1 MDKKV
6 VILGNGFD
14 LSCGLKSR
22 YSDFFSSRID
32 EKLLSLLNNTFAEFE
47 DRFRVKNFGFEMIF
61 KIGNYEKNDFSEN
74 FSKCNIEIYNKLKES
89 NLTIWDLILYFSG
102 NDSNDLQWQQ
112 VEQRMLDFLN
122 TPEDLNKIP
131 RLDGI
136 LSALKSN
143 TFLKENINIKTLFCL
158 HLAFYLPSAGKVYD
172 QAELM
177 DYLHTE
183 LRSFEKSFSEYIK
196 SVESEKYIREACSLL
211 LKMSK
216 ATSVPKI
223 EDVVVFS
230 FNYTNPFKVFNKK
243 LSVVNVHGTVEDDNI
258 IFGIDQESI
267 DPNLDIFRFTKTFR
281 QMTETKLAAKYD
293 QEILPSI
300 DEVTEIAF
308 YGHSLSSL
316 DYSYFHTIFDYYDL
330 YGSKILLVFYYK
342 VYEGTTKKV
351 IELDL
356 ADKISKLLYNYS
368 ESIDNVKRGKNLLH
382 KLLLEKRLLI
392 KEIKDNESVT
402 YKF

>member
-1 MDKKV
+1 MLILDKKV

-22 YSDFFSSRID
+22 YSDFFCKRINK
-32 EKLLSLLNNTFAEFE
+32 ELATCLNRTFNDFKRSFE
-47 DRFRVKNFGFEMIF
+47 NDNFGYRMIF
-61 KIGNYEKNDFSEN
+61 KIGTYKKNKFSED
-74 FSKCNIEIYNKLKES
+74 FYICNKTTYDKIRGNKL
-89 NLTIWDLILYFSG
+89 TFWDLVFYFFG

-112 VEQRMLDFLN
+112 IEQRMLDFLN
-122 TPEDLNKIP
+122 TPEDLNEIP
-131 RLDGI
+131 SLDVI
-136 LSALKSN
+136 SSALKSN
-143 TFLKENINIKTLFCL
+143 TFIGTNIKTLFCL
-158 HLAFYLPSAGKVYD
+158 HLAYYLPSGDKVYD

-177 DYLHTE
+177 NYLHTE

-196 SVESEKYIREACSLL
+196 SVESDEYRRKAGSLL
-211 LKMSK
+211 LKMSN

-230 FNYTNPFKVFNKK
+230 FNYTNPFKVYNEK

-258 IFGIDQESI
+258 IFGIDQERI

-293 QEILPSI
+293 QEILPSK
-300 DEVTEIAF
+300 VTEIAF

-316 DYSYFHTIFDYYDL
+316 DYSYFQTIFDYYDL

-342 VYEGTTKKV
+342 VYEGTTKEV

-392 KEIKDNESVT
+392 KEIEDNKSV
-402 YKF
+402 YL

>member
-1 MDKKV
+1 VLILNKKV

-22 YSDFFSSRID
+22 YSDFFCKRIN
-32 EKLLSLLNNTFAEFE
+32 EELATYLNETFNDFKHNLGN
-47 DRFRVKNFGFEMIF
+47 DDFGCRMIF
-61 KIGNYEKNDFSEN
+61 KIGTYKKNKISEDFYI
-74 FSKCNIEIYNKLKES
+74 CNKKTYDKLQENKL
-89 NLTIWDLILYFSG
+89 TFWDLVFYFFG

-122 TPEDLNKIP
+122 TPEDLDEIP
-131 RLDGI
+131 SLDVI
-136 LSALKSN
+136 SSALKSN
-143 TFLKENINIKTLFCL
+143 TFIGKNIKTLFCL
-158 HLAFYLPSAGKVYD
+158 HLAFYLSSGRKVYD
-172 QAELM
+172 QADLI

-196 SVESEKYIREACSLL
+196 SVESDEYRKKACSLL
-211 LKMSK
+211 LKMSN

-230 FNYTNPFKVFNKK
+230 FNYTNPFKFFNQE

-258 IFGIDQESI
+258 IFGIDQERI

-316 DYSYFHTIFDYYDL
+316 DYSYFQTIFDYYDL

-342 VYEGTTKKV
+342 VYEGTTKEA

-356 ADKISKLLYNYS
+356 ANKISKLLYNYS
-368 ESIDNVKRGKNLLH
+368 ESIDNEKKGKNLLH

-392 KEIKDNESVT
+392 KEIKDNESV
-402 YKF
+402 YL